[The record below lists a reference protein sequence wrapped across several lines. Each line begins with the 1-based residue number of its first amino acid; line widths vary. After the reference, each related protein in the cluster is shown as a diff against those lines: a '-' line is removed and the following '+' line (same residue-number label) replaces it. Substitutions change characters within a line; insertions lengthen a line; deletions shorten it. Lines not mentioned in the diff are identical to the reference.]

1 MYLSLIGMSGC
12 GKSHW
17 SKEFADH
24 GFERFCCDDLIAE
37 KLATVLA
44 RPDGSI
50 MELGEWMGFPYESH
64 YKDREAKYLAYE
76 IEVLKEVL
84 DSLESEKDNEGRNII
99 VDTTGSV
106 IYTGDE
112 SLRRLRETTTIVHL
126 ETPPAVQESMLH
138 KCLTNRRPVLWRGLF
153 SQEPGETNDQALAR
167 CYPALLSAR
176 EQQYAKLAHV
186 TVPYTTVNQD
196 SFTIEDFIV
205 METPWA
211 G

>member
-17 SKEFADH
+17 SKEFAEH

-64 YKDREAKYLAYE
+64 YEDREDKYLAYE
-76 IEVLKEVL
+76 IEVLKEIL
-84 DSLESEKDNEGRNII
+84 DYLESEKDTGERNII

-106 IYTGDE
+106 IYTGDGN
-112 SLRRLRETTTIVHL
+112 LRRLRETTTIVHL
-126 ETPPAVQESMLH
+126 ETPPAVQESMLR
-138 KCLTNRRPVLWRGLF
+138 KYLTNRRPVLWRGLF
-153 SQEPGETNDQALAR
+153 SQKTEETNDQALAR
-167 CYPALLSAR
+167 CYPALLSDR

-186 TVPYTTVNQD
+186 TVPHTTVNQD
-196 SFTIEDFIV
+196 SFTIEDFIAMSV
-205 METPWA
+205 
-211 G
+211 